1 MPAMRAIRQKYTIKA
16 SRKRVWRALVD
27 PKIITAWGAGPAKMS
42 ARKGVKFSLWGGDI
56 YGKNLKVV
64 KEKQLVQE
72 WYAGEWNHP
81 SIVTIQLKLDRLGTQ
96 VDLVHKG
103 VPKGEYDKIKK
114 GWEEYFFGPMKK
126 YLEKV

>member
-1 MPAMRAIRQKYTIKA
+1 
-16 SRKRVWRALVD
+16 
-27 PKIITAWGAGPAKMS
+27 MS